1 MPATSAPKGY
11 RRVLRKN
18 PGDPKY
24 VKITKKVKVA
34 KMSDPVRAGVLAVVR
49 RMIARKA
56 ENKVIGNK
64 VEDGVTHNSAIGSAD
79 CYPIVPEISPID
91 SATGSTATQ
100 RIGDRITPK
109 ALTVRGVLSI
119 NPEQGTNDVG
129 DFYARI
135 VIASQK
141 DIKVGSV
148 VSGSGVD
155 AGALLR
161 PGFSTPSNDQRQ
173 FTGNTMD
180 LNYPIN
186 RDLFHVYM
194 DKIVRF
200 KMTKTL
206 TQDAWQ
212 NYSHRWSYTFKKL
225 PSSLTFDEGN
235 GNWPN
240 NFAPFVAVGYAYAD
254 GKDPDTVQLKLIH
267 NCFSQLSFEDM

>member
-1 MPATSAPKGY
+1 
-11 RRVLRKN
+11 
-18 PGDPKY
+18 
-24 VKITKKVKVA
+24 
-34 KMSDPVRAGVLAVVR
+34 MSDPVRAGVLAVVR